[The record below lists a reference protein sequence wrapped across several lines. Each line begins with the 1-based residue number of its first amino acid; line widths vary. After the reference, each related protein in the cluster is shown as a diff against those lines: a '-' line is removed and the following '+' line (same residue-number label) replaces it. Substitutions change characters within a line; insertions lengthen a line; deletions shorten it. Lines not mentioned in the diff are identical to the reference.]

1 MKKIIFPTDFSDI
14 SKNAFLY
21 ALHLAKNTHS
31 EIITLHTYEYPTMNY
46 MNVPI
51 YLPEIYEVTEL
62 GEFENYK
69 GHVPVLHDIAV
80 KHRLDHVKISNV
92 LESGDLIGNIINLT
106 KKEGAEY
113 IVMGTKGANGLAAT
127 FFGSTTEKVM
137 NDSNSVVIAIPED
150 CQYQPI
156 KKILFITEFR
166 TEEIEVLKKTL
177 AIAKVFHSQVDCLYV
192 KPGENYVEDSI
203 IHDWKVMFS
212 NHDVSFHCIES
223 KDKEGLILEFIP
235 LYHINMLAMTTH
247 YRNFFQRIF
256 DVSLSKKLAF
266 HTKIPILAF
275 HA

>member
-31 EIITLHTYEYPTMNY
+31 EIVTLHTYEYPTLNY
-46 MNVPI
+46 MDVPV

-62 GEFENYK
+62 SQFENYK
-69 GHVPVLHDIAV
+69 GHIPVLHEIAA
-80 KHRLDHVKISNV
+80 KHKLNHVKMSNV
-92 LESGDLIGNIINLT
+92 LESGDLIDNIINLT

-113 IVMGTKGANGLAAT
+113 IVMGTKGATGLAAT

-137 NDSNSVVIAIPED
+137 NDCNSVVIAIPEN
-150 CQYQPI
+150 CKYEPI
-156 KKILFITEFR
+156 KKILFISELKTD
-166 TEEIEVLKKTL
+166 EIEVLKKTL
-177 AIAKVFHSQVDCLYV
+177 AIAKVFHSHVECLFI
-192 KPGENYVEDSI
+192 KTKENNLDEASM
-203 IHDWKVMFS
+203 HHWKVTFS
-212 NHDVSFHCIES
+212 NHDVTFHVIDGE
-223 KDKEGLILEFIP
+223 DKEGLILEFIA

-275 HA
+275 HP